1 MAKLIAIFTLALLS
15 ASTVA
20 VAQSGYQNAEQLVKK
35 YGCTK
40 CHAREVHQTGPS
52 FDAIRNRTRI
62 DLTNFDLAFL
72 QVNATEDIPQNRR
85 STVYFARVG
94 EQALVRAFDAD
105 GHRVV
110 DKILAQ
116 LPNDDDPARALN
128 AWAKGEAIQASSFSS
143 TDKKSYL
150 SAAAELGGLSP
161 ANLRNQLIHK
171 IKNGSKGSWSA
182 VSKGVP
188 MPPFGNRMSDEEI
201 ARVVDWIITRQL
213 GFPLRL
219 MATGLGKGT
228 IVSSPAGINCGG
240 DCDEAY
246 TSGQVVT
253 LTANADADSTFLR
266 WEGDA
271 IGSTNSVNVTMDS
284 PRSVRAV
291 FGLATPIVPLT
302 DLTPEGIRD
311 YLNKH
316 PHVNTPSRFLKA
328 LPDVFKQNWILMTRS
343 ESLQTGTVTS
353 PRILLPSPDAQA
365 VFTIGLSTDASYPGS
380 HPNAIEYMQW
390 DPTQLNFRFHEIVL
404 DAIPAMGNDMP
415 DPAGSG
421 AIVKTFPARSRG
433 VTMDDVKCSK
443 CHSTRNVVNNSSFPG
458 TSDAARNSKVKNKPN
473 WDAYDSWGG
482 MMPLNRDR
490 IYKGSVEAAAFR
502 WLFNLWN
509 WRANTASREI
519 IEQLELQP
527 AFGTLSDGQID
538 PIPRVI
544 PTRDKISR
552 MAGGEND
559 GHIVFGFDS
568 SAPVVKEPSI
578 VGDEPPIDTNYQF
591 NGTNSGPISQV
602 QRGGEFVFLHHT
614 SDVEGIDVAIEGRG
628 VQLFDTLGGFDGK
641 FNALRVIDEVIH
653 HKVATG
659 NVNIDVRPIALA
671 INNGLITIDA
681 ASDSVI
687 GTIPLTVDQSFFTS
701 RNGLGINAIFADTRT
716 RAESVPRRKI
726 DIQKFNLTRSND
738 AYTVAP
744 FNNQGLIE
752 RFGSLTSSASIA
764 DLTSLRQEVFR
775 RPLDLGANPGGD
787 KVTGFFVDR
796 EDYNANIEKV
806 ALFRYFLEP
815 LGVPVDKWSMGVRG
829 RSRTYSFA
837 DVFSIYIDAFTG
849 QLVQSL
855 KGDPT
860 FPLVIEMVGGQP
872 RVNDV
877 ELMNAVNA
885 SLGALPDKD
894 SLPTY
899 TDIQRI
905 FNKSCIECH
914 GGLNYPPYSNFDSAG
929 FVDLSE
935 NEAPAAG
942 DDRLHRAYNIA
953 TIFTNVPASDS
964 RLFQLITSTN
974 EECTPDFA
982 GMMPCGG
989 PGLSSADIQTIRRW
1003 IEGGSMYS
1011 VGDPHLRTVEGVLYD
1026 FQAAG
1031 EFTYLKGQSFEL
1043 QVRQVGVSTQ
1053 RPVGPDAY
1061 TGLTSCVSVN
1071 GAAALKLGKVRLTYQ
1086 PGPNGMELRINGER
1100 TSLPALGVQLPP
1112 SGRVKPAPGG
1122 GIRID
1127 LPGATTITLT
1137 PTFWEHYKLWYLNI
1151 DLRNVRATE
1160 GLLGSI
1166 APGNWLP
1173 ALPDGKTLGPRPE
1186 SLFDRHQK
1194 LYDEFGNAWRVTDAN
1209 SLFDYASGTSTKSF
1223 TFEKWPGFQSS
1234 QCEAPLIPNGPIA
1247 NSPQEPISPEK
1258 AKQLTQNIR
1267 DDELRKLAIT
1277 DLVATGELSFVK
1289 AYEQSSAIRLRRAPP
1304 LPTLRTPDERA
1315 RSLNAAPSLTWSR
1328 AVDAPAE
1335 ELKYQLLVWP
1345 TNEFPDE
1352 SKAITITAD
1361 EAKAQVIT
1369 KVAPNVQPGRA
1380 YYWKVI
1386 VEDSQGERAESVTRR
1401 FQLK

>member
-1 MAKLIAIFTLALLS
+1 MARSIAIFVVALLTTSTLAM
-15 ASTVA
+15 
-20 VAQSGYQNAEQLVKK
+20 AQTGYQNAEQLIKK

-40 CHAREVHQTGPS
+40 CHAREEHRVGPS
-52 FDAIRNRTRI
+52 FEGIRDRTRI
-62 DLTNFDLAFL
+62 DLTSFDLAFL
-72 QVNATEDIPQNRR
+72 QVNATEDIPQNRK

-94 EQALVRAFDAD
+94 EQALVRAFDAE

-116 LPNDDDPARALN
+116 LPTDNSATQALN
-128 AWAKGEAIQASSFSS
+128 TWAKGEAVQASSLST
-143 TDKKSYL
+143 TDKNNYL

-161 ANLRNQLIHK
+161 TNLRGQLIQK
-171 IKNGSKGSWSA
+171 IKHGSKGNWPA

-188 MPPFGNRMSDEEI
+188 MPPFGNRMSEEEI
-201 ARVVDWIITRQL
+201 ARVVDWIITRQI

-228 IVSSPAGINCGG
+228 ILSSPAGINCGG

-246 TSGQVVT
+246 PGGQVVT
-253 LTANADADSTFLR
+253 LTATADADSTFLR

-271 IGSTNSVNVTMDS
+271 IGTTNSINLTMDS
-284 PRSVRAV
+284 ARSVRAV
-291 FGLATPIVPLT
+291 FGLASPIDPLT
-302 DLTPEGIRD
+302 NLTPEGIRD
-311 YLNKH
+311 YLNAN

-328 LPDVFKQNWILMTRS
+328 LPVVFKQNWILMTRS

-390 DPTQLNFRFHEIVL
+390 DPMQLNFRFHEIVL

-415 DPAGSG
+415 DQAGSG
-421 AIVKTFPARSRG
+421 ATVKTFPARARG
-433 VTMDDVKCSK
+433 ISMDDVKCSK

-458 TSDAARNSKVKNKPN
+458 TSDTSRNTKVKNKPN

-509 WRANTASREI
+509 WRANTAAREI
-519 IEQLELQP
+519 VEQLELQP
-527 AFGTLSDGQID
+527 AFGTLPNGQID
-538 PIPRVI
+538 PTPRVV
-544 PTRDKISR
+544 PTRDSIKR
-552 MAGGEND
+552 MDGGEFD

-568 SAPVVKEPSI
+568 SALVLKEPPI

-591 NGTNSGPISQV
+591 NGTNSGPTTQV

-614 SDVEGIDVAIEGRG
+614 SDVEGTDVAIEGRG
-628 VQLFDTLGGFDGK
+628 VQLFDTLGGLDGQ
-641 FNALRVIDEVIH
+641 FNALRVIDEVVH

-659 NVNIDVRPIALA
+659 NVDIDVRPIALA
-671 INNGLITIDA
+671 ITKGLITIDS
-681 ASDSVI
+681 ASDSVV
-687 GTIPLTVDQSFFTS
+687 GTTPLTVDQSFFTS
-701 RNGLGINAIFADTRT
+701 RNGLGINAIFTDTRT

-744 FNNQGLIE
+744 FNYQGLIE
-752 RFGSLTSSASIA
+752 QFGSLTASVSTV
-764 DLTSLRQEVFR
+764 DLTTLRQEVFR
-775 RPLDLGANPGGD
+775 RPLDLGVNPGGD

-796 EDYNANIEKV
+796 EDYNTNIEQV

-837 DVFSIYIDAFTG
+837 DVFGVYINAFTG

-855 KGDPT
+855 KGDPAY
-860 FPLVIEMVGGQP
+860 PLVIEMVDGQP

-877 ELMNAVNA
+877 ELMKAVNA
-885 SLGALPDKD
+885 SLGALPAKD
-894 SLPTY
+894 MLPTY
-899 TDIQRI
+899 TDVQRI
-905 FNKSCIECH
+905 FNKGCIECH

-929 FVDLSE
+929 FVNLSE
-935 NEAPAAG
+935 NESPVAG
-942 DDRLHRAYNIA
+942 EDRLHRAYNIA
-953 TIFTNVPASDS
+953 TLFTNVPISDS

-989 PGLSSADIQTIRRW
+989 PGLSPADIQTIRRW
-1003 IEGGSMYS
+1003 IEGGSVYS
-1011 VGDPHLRTVEGVLYD
+1011 VGEPHLRTVDGVQYD

-1043 QVRQVGVSTQ
+1043 QVRLVGISTQ
-1053 RPVGPDAY
+1053 RPVGPDAH

-1086 PGPNGMELRINGER
+1086 PGENGMELRINGER
-1100 TSLPALGVQLPP
+1100 TTLPPDGVQLPQ
-1112 SGRVKPAPGG
+1112 SGRVKSVTGG

-1137 PTFWEHYKLWYLNI
+1137 PNFWEHYKLWYLNI
-1151 DLRNVRATE
+1151 DLRNIRASE

-1173 ALPDGKTLGPRPE
+1173 ALPDGRTLGPRPE
-1186 SLFDRHQK
+1186 NLFDRHQK
-1194 LYDEFGNAWRVTDAN
+1194 LYDEFGKSWRVTDTN
-1209 SLFDYASGTSTKSF
+1209 SLFDYSAGTSTKSF
-1223 TFEKWPGFQSS
+1223 TFEKWPGFQAS
-1234 QCEAPLIPNGPIA
+1234 QCEAPQIPNGPIA
-1247 NSPQEPISPEK
+1247 NTPQEPINPER

-1267 DDELRKLAIT
+1267 DEEMRKLAII

-1304 LPTLRTPDERA
+1304 LPTLRAPDERA
-1315 RSLNAAPSLTWSR
+1315 RSLQASPSLTWSQT
-1328 AVDAPAE
+1328 VDAQAA
-1335 ELKYQLLVWP
+1335 ELKYRLLVWP

-1352 SKAITITAD
+1352 SKAIAITAD
-1361 EAKAQVIT
+1361 EAKAQIIS
-1369 KVAPNVQPGRA
+1369 KVAPDAQLGRA
-1380 YYWKVI
+1380 YYWKVL
-1386 VEDSQGERAESVTRR
+1386 VEDNQGGRAESATRR